1 MYVSNFNRF
10 GKLYR
15 VMMQASPEARVS
27 PETLNNIKIRNGNEM
42 ASLSNFV
49 TLKRIYGPDLLNRF
63 NMFQSI
69 SVTGQPTP
77 GYSSGDAIAAI
88 ERTAA
93 EYLPQGYGYEY
104 AGMTREEANSSSGSA
119 QQLSYSDSVC
129 SSCTCSYRHST
140 KATSFPGPLS
150 FRFPSDLWARSS
162 LPRYSAYPTTSIC
175 KSR

>member
-1 MYVSNFNRF
+1 
-10 GKLYR
+10 
-15 VMMQASPEARVS
+15 MMQASPEARVS

-93 EYLPQGYGYEY
+93 EYLPP
-104 AGMTREEANSSSGSA
+104 
-119 QQLSYSDSVC
+119 
-129 SSCTCSYRHST
+129 
-140 KATSFPGPLS
+140 KATDMNTPV
-150 FRFPSDLWARSS
+150 
-162 LPRYSAYPTTSIC
+162 
-175 KSR
+175 